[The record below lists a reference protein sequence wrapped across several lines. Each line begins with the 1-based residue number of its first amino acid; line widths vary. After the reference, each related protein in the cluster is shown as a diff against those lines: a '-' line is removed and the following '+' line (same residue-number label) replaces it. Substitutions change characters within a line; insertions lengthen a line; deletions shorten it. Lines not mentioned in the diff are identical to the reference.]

1 MKRDKFYRNMFI
13 ILLTLVA
20 LSVIYQV
27 RSLLTP
33 VFSALLVAY
42 ILYPVIVA
50 GSRIGIPKAIMV
62 LFIFITFLGG
72 LIYIGFTLIPS
83 VKYEVKVL
91 ANPDQYRDEAQS
103 RLVHIGKDISTQ
115 LEQFGLIKMK
125 WEDQKIINGIS
136 GWIADQSTFLLR
148 SIGEV
153 ARETGQFM
161 MIFLFVLV
169 FALVDGDKIYKSI
182 LSLIPNSFFEPGIFI
197 LKNTTD
203 LLGYYLRGIVIENII
218 LGVISFL
225 MLMVLSFFSKL
236 TFVLALAIAVIISIT
251 NVIRI
256 IGPFI
261 GAIIGILLVLISTTD
276 FVAMT
281 GILIVVV
288 FVQFL
293 DNVVILPLV
302 MKEQVKIHPV
312 FCVLSVLMGGILAG
326 VLGMILAI
334 PIIGSVSVIYRI
346 LSRELKKFNMDPE
359 PMIKTAEARPTMVTI
374 RQ

>member
-1 MKRDKFYRNMFI
+1 MKSDKFYRNLFI

-20 LSVIYQV
+20 FSVIYQV
-27 RSLLTP
+27 RRLLTP

-50 GSRIGIPKAIMV
+50 ASRIGIPKAITI
-62 LFIFITFLGG
+62 LFIFVTFLGG

-83 VKYEVKVL
+83 IKHEVKIL

-103 RLVHIGKDISTQ
+103 RLVNIGKDISAQ
-115 LEQFGLIKMK
+115 LEQLGLIKMK
-125 WEDQKIINGIS
+125 WEDQRIINGIS
-136 GWIADQSTFLLR
+136 EWIADQSTFLLR

-153 ARETGQFM
+153 AKETGQFM
-161 MIFLFVLV
+161 IIFLFVLV
-169 FALVDGDKIYKSI
+169 FALIDGDKFYKSI
-182 LSLIPNSFFEPGIFI
+182 LGLIPNAIFEPGIFI
-197 LKNTTD
+197 LKKTTD

-218 LGVISFL
+218 LGVVSFL
-225 MLMVLSFFSKL
+225 MLLILSFFSKL
-236 TFVLALAIAVIISIT
+236 TFILALAIAVIIGIT

-281 GILIVVV
+281 GILAVVI

-334 PIIGSVSVIYRI
+334 PIIGSIKVIYRI
-346 LSRELKKFNMDPE
+346 LSLELKKFNMDPE
-359 PMIKTAEARPTMVTI
+359 PVIKAPDPRPKMVGI
-374 RQ
+374 R

>member
-1 MKRDKFYRNMFI
+1 MKRDKFYRNMFVT
-13 ILLTLVA
+13 LLTLVV

-42 ILYPVIVA
+42 ILYPVVVA

-62 LFIFITFLGG
+62 LIIFVTVLGG

-91 ANPDQYRDEAQS
+91 ANPEQYRDEAQS
-103 RLVHIGKDISTQ
+103 RLVHIGKDISAQ
-115 LEQFGLIKMK
+115 LEKFGLIKMK
-125 WEDQKIINGIS
+125 WEDQKIINGMS

-197 LKNTTD
+197 LKKTTD

-218 LGVISFL
+218 LGIISFL

-276 FVAMT
+276 FIAMT
-281 GILIVVV
+281 GILVIVII
-288 FVQFL
+288 VQFL

-326 VLGMILAI
+326 VLGMIVAI
-334 PIIGSVSVIYRI
+334 PVIGSVSVIYRI
-346 LSRELKKFNMDPE
+346 LSLELKKFNMDSGAYD
-359 PMIKTAEARPTMVTI
+359 KNCRLSS
-374 RQ
+374 